1 MKKKMK
7 ISIALAA
14 TAAAIVVAR
23 KLTKKGAV
31 AKPAPEEKKAPKDFY
46 IPVEDSLEDEEL
58 AEEFAEEIAQAPAEE
73 PVEAPIEEPAAEEI
87 AEEALVEATEENV
100 EDAISEAPAIEDN
113 AVEPTEDTP
122 AEATEEAKEEDERP
136 YFEVKDLKKSFGSL
150 QVLKGVSFS
159 MKKGEIVSVIGSS
172 GSGKSTLL
180 RCLNLLEF
188 ADSGSVFL
196 EDEQLY
202 GDGNTSLS
210 KLSEEDLRK
219 IRLNFGLVFQSFNLF
234 PQYTVLDN
242 LMLATK
248 LLKRGTSEDLRANA
262 EMLLERVNLS
272 DKKNAYPCQLSG
284 GQQQRVAIARALA
297 LNPKV
302 LFFDEPTSALDP
314 ELTVEVL
321 RVIKELKD
329 SGRTMVIVTH
339 EMEFAKNVSDRVIY
353 MRDGVVEVDGTPEEV
368 FEKSE
373 NPYLQ
378 QFLNVGLSL

>member
-1 MKKKMK
+1 MKKKLK

-14 TAAAIVVAR
+14 AATAIVVAR
-23 KLTKKGAV
+23 KLTKRGSKAD
-31 AKPAPEEKKAPKDFY
+31 PAIEEDSAPKDLY
-46 IPVEDSLEDEEL
+46 IPVEDSIED
-58 AEEFAEEIAQAPAEE
+58 EEFAEALAEE
-73 PVEAPIEEPAAEEI
+73 PV
-87 AEEALVEATEENV
+87 AEEAAEAEVAEETA
-100 EDAISEAPAIEDN
+100 EEAISEESADEA
-113 AVEPTEDTP
+113 EPTE
-122 AEATEEAKEEDERP
+122 EIIGEETEDAKEEEEKP
-136 YFEVKDLKKSFGSL
+136 FFEVKDLKKSFGSL

-196 EDEQLY
+196 ENEQLY
-202 GDGNTSLS
+202 GDGNAPLS
-210 KLSEEDLRK
+210 KMSEEDLRK

-248 LLKRGTSEDLRANA
+248 LLKRGTNEELRANA

-297 LNPKV
+297 LDPQV

-353 MRDGVVEVDGTPEEV
+353 MRDGIVEVDGTPEEV